1 MLLSFAHWWK
11 NLPKQS
17 VLFFPFYFLTW
28 DGYNLLSKLPGILG
42 VLKVYAVYHHSNS
55 KGIFGIPNAQK
66 VINTEKN
73 KLIESYVILYSEK
86 NLIKSPSFVAI
97 ANLG

>member
-17 VLFFPFYFLTW
+17 LQFFPFYFLTW
-28 DGYNLLSKLPGILG
+28 DGYNLLNKLPGILG
-42 VLKVYAVYHHSNS
+42 VLKVHAVRHHSNS
-55 KGIFGIPNAQK
+55 KGIFGILNAHK

-73 KLIESYVILYSEK
+73 KLIESYVILYSEE